1 MKNTPKSPIAPG
13 SLKMLR
19 PQSKKRPDGTFAVTY
34 RFLLLAASASH
45 PSPAVHP
52 TPGNR
57 A

>member
-1 MKNTPKSPIAPG
+1 MKDTPKSPIAPG

-19 PQSKKRPDGTFAVTY
+19 PQSKKQPDGTFAVTY
-34 RFLLLAASASH
+34 RFLLLAASAAH
-45 PSPAVHP
+45 PPPSPHP